1 MFDKW
6 QAPDRDSPTIEF
18 NYGLEMTD
26 QLKALLRM
34 EGFDGYKEE
43 AVKVRT
49 GKEVS
54 RPRRWHLMFERMGL
68 LYRSNDKTHLTDLGK
83 ELVRASSANPRLDLA
98 RMALRTLS
106 RYQLKNP
113 VDEEGDFYPDGTDIH
128 PYWAI
133 WKACDEL
140 DGKLHWDELNRELMR
155 VLHHADLPT
164 VIERIREARKQPG
177 YDPVAG
183 GTAAAPLSAR
193 CYDNDSPPEGRTGE
207 GQVRDQRT
215 TPWFKRASFG
225 EYLMSSPGSQGSGY
239 WSIRPEF
246 RPLIHQWLQS
256 GPLPFRQFES
266 KDAWYRFLSGEIPA
280 PENRP
285 LHNLSAEFSKDTKL
299 AKLEIAPNLL
309 LRFASSMLA
318 KRFLILTG
326 LAGSGK
332 TKLGQA
338 FARWLTQ
345 NPGWLDSAAQ
355 SKGKHSNPSVA
366 LVPVGA
372 DWTGNDNILGYPNG
386 LDSTSYITRPAL
398 DVMIHAQA
406 YPDLPHF
413 LILDEMNLSHVERYF
428 ADLLS
433 LIESK
438 EALTLYCDK
447 KGVDGRPENTRDL
460 EPVLRLPQNL
470 FIIGTVNVD
479 ETTYMFSPKVLDRAN
494 VIEFRISPGDMNA
507 FLNAPL
513 APKLEDLDGKGF
525 DAGFAV
531 PFVNAARDDVP
542 AVQSPVKERYE
553 SEMKLFF
560 ALLQDHGAE
569 FGYRVAH
576 EAARFLHH
584 YHTLGQGKVWDPE
597 ADADEGKKGKW
608 TEKDGA
614 QRDWFDHAFDA
625 IVIQKFLPKLHG
637 SKVKLG
643 SLLKKL
649 YSASIHPH
657 SEEQRSLETTLK
669 PLVEPSRD
677 VPKDARYP
685 LTAEK
690 IWRMWRQLNENGFTS
705 FPEN

>member
-6 QAPDRDSPTIEF
+6 QAPDRDSPSIEF
-18 NYGLEMTD
+18 KYGLEMTD
-26 QLKALLRM
+26 QLKALLNM
-34 EGFDGYKEE
+34 EGLDGYKEE
-43 AVKVRT
+43 AVKLRT
-49 GKEVS
+49 GQDVS

-68 LYRSNDKTHLTDLGK
+68 LYRINDQTHLTDLGK
-83 ELVRASSANPRLDLA
+83 ELLRASSANPRFDLA
-98 RMALRTLS
+98 RKALRTLS

-113 VDEEGDFYPDGTDIH
+113 VDEEGGSYPEGSDLH

-155 VLHHADLPT
+155 VLSHVDLAAA
-164 VIERIREARKQPG
+164 IEKIRRARVQSG

-183 GTAAAPLSAR
+183 GTAAVPLSAR
-193 CYDNDSPPEGRTGE
+193 CYDNDSPPEGRSGD

-215 TPWFKRASFG
+215 TPWFKRAGLG
-225 EYLMSSPGSQGSGY
+225 EYLLLSPGSQGNGY

-246 RPLIHQWLQS
+246 RELIHDWVS
-256 GPLPFRQFES
+256 SAPPEFRLFQS
-266 KDAWYRFLSGEIPA
+266 KDAWYRYISGEEVLPQS
-280 PENRP
+280 RP
-285 LHNLSAEFSKDTKL
+285 LTDFLAQLSA
-299 AKLEIAPNLL
+299 AIGAAPLVVEAHPL
-309 LRFASSMLA
+309 LRFTSSVLS

-332 TKLGQA
+332 TKLAQA
-338 FARWLTQ
+338 FARWLTKD
-345 NPGWLDSAAQ
+345 PGWIDAGDH
-355 SKGKHSNPSVA
+355 SKGKHANPCFA
-366 LVPVGA
+366 LIPVGA

-386 LDSTSYITRPAL
+386 LDSTNYITRPSL
-398 DVMIHAQA
+398 DLILQAQA
-406 YPDLPHF
+406 KPDVPHF

-438 EALTLYCDK
+438 ESITLYCDK
-447 KGVDGRPENTRDL
+447 KGIDGCPEKTRGLD
-460 EPVLRLPQNL
+460 PVLKLPPNL

-494 VIEFRISPGDMNA
+494 VIEFRVSPSEMQA
-507 FLNAPL
+507 FLGTPV
-513 APKLEDLDGKGF
+513 APKLEELDGKGF
-525 DAGFAV
+525 DTGFAV
-531 PFVNAARDDVP
+531 SFVNAAKADVGVP
-542 AVQSPVKERYE
+542 AAVASRFRD
-553 SEMKLFF
+553 EMNLFF
-560 ALLQDHGAE
+560 ALLQEHGAE

-584 YHTLGQGKVWDPE
+584 YQTLGQEKVWDGE
-597 ADADEGKKGKW
+597 ADAGEGKKGKW
-608 TEKDGA
+608 ADKDGA

-625 IVIQKFLPKLHG
+625 TVIQKFLPKLHG

-643 SLLKKL
+643 LLLKKL
-649 YSASIHPH
+649 YTASIQPPAAATRMPG
-657 SEEQRSLETTLK
+657 S
-669 PLVEPSRD
+669 LVEPSREI
-677 VPKDARYP
+677 PKDARYP

-690 IWRMWRQLNENGFTS
+690 IWRFWRQLNENGFTS